1 MPSRWS
7 LWSLRS
13 LLFTST
19 PPHRQTIHLIFGP
32 TIFDRRVLAFD
43 KAGFLQALTKAA
55 QTVRNPL
62 KRSGIEKSD
71 PQESLT
77 VARLRTAAT

>member
-1 MPSRWS
+1 MACFRF
-7 LWSLRS
+7 LRHHA
-13 LLFTST
+13 T
-19 PPHRQTIHLIFGP
+19 PRELVRQTIHLIFGP